1 MRTNATSSGPHTAAD
16 ATSIRP
22 HTLAASSYA
31 SRVSYTGL
39 SRAAEALSQLPG
51 NQSVQRRIS
60 CPQVP

>member
-31 SRVSYTGL
+31 SSIHWLVACSRGIVPVARQPVSP
-39 SRAAEALSQLPG
+39 AAH
-51 NQSVQRRIS
+51 
-60 CPQVP
+60 